1 MHKYLPS
8 TFVFLDEYDKQIF
21 KNNITNIGIIYR
33 NYKSRKRETELTKIA
48 KACRKKRFKFYVS
61 NDVRLATKLKADGIY
76 VPAFNKINLFNNLQN
91 KNFEILGSAHNQK
104 EINEK
109 INQNCKIIFL
119 SPLFNVKKSKY
130 YLDIY
135 KFNFLTLSNK
145 SNFIALGGINLKNIR
160 KLKMLHAKGFAGISI
175 FKKKP
180 AFKRP
185 VFLKK

>member
-1 MHKYLPS
+1 MSILPN
-8 TFVFLDEYDKQIF
+8 TFVFLDEYNKHIF

-33 NYKSRKRETELTKIA
+33 NYKSEKREIELTKIA
-48 KACRKKRFKFYVS
+48 NACRKKRYKFYVS
-61 NDVRLATKLKADGIY
+61 NDIRLATKVKADGVY

-91 KNFEILGSAHNQK
+91 KNLIIMGSAHNQK
-104 EINEK
+104 EISEK

-119 SPLFNVKKSKY
+119 SPIFNNEKSKY
-130 YLDIY
+130 FLNIY
-135 KFNFLTLSNK
+135 KFNFLALSNK
-145 SNFIALGGINLKNIR
+145 SNFIALGGINTKNIK
-160 KLKMLHAKGFAGISI
+160 KLKLLRAKGFAGISI

>member
-33 NYKSRKRETELTKIA
+33 NYKSKKRETELTKIA